1 MPAVSYVILCNIL
14 LSFPEKLYGGLA
26 AKVVH
31 GSGGKRKMENT
42 LENWVLSP
50 TPARLSGAGKVN
62 HLNIVQLTCKSSGS

>member
-1 MPAVSYVILCNIL
+1 MPAVSYIILCNIL

-31 GSGGKRKMENT
+31 GSGGKRRMEKT

-50 TPARLSGAGKVN
+50 TPARLTWEES
-62 HLNIVQLTCKSSGS
+62 KSFKHSTADM

>member
-1 MPAVSYVILCNIL
+1 MPAVSYIILCNIL

-31 GSGGKRKMENT
+31 GSGGKRKMEKT

-50 TPARLSGAGKVN
+50 IPARLPGGEVN
-62 HLNIVQLTCKSSGS
+62 HLNIVKLTCKSSGS